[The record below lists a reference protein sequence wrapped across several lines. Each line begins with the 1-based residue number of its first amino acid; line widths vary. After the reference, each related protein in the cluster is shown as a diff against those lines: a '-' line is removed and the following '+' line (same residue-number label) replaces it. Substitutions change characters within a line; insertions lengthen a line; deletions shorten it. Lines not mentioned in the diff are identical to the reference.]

1 MHSHNKPFTYTFSLT
16 LYSPH
21 VMTHPPMSAASD
33 TVCTRSYTELQS
45 PCQYFLTLTTKC
57 SLNVWTFETQI
68 MPTPFSTRFCFHYLR
83 NRTKG
88 CYSNLTSGLD
98 LEISK
103 NSQHIQAQSQQLITI
118 TICWGVH
125 YVSLAR
131 LGEGDRTS
139 PPSSSSSSS
148 ESPS

>member
-16 LYSPH
+16 LYSPP
-21 VMTHPPMSAASD
+21 VMKHPPLSAASD

-45 PCQYFLTLTTKC
+45 PCQYFLTSFTKC
-57 SLNVWTFETQI
+57 SQNVWTFETQI
-68 MPTPFSTRFCFHYLR
+68 MPTHFQRGFPSITWG
-83 NRTKG
+83 TEKG
-88 CYSNLTSGLD
+88 CFSNLTPGLD

-103 NSQHIQAQSQQLITI
+103 NSQHFQAQSQHLITI
-118 TICWGVH
+118 TICRGVH

-131 LGEGDRTS
+131 LAEGDRTS

>member
-16 LYSPH
+16 LYSPP
-21 VMTHPPMSAASD
+21 VMTHLPTSAASD
-33 TVCTRSYTELQS
+33 SLYEIIHW
-45 PCQYFLTLTTKC
+45 TTKPLSIFPHFNHQMFTEC
-57 SLNVWTFETQI
+57 LNIWDTNYAY
-68 MPTPFSTRFCFHYLR
+68 PLATRLCFHYLR

-88 CYSNLTSGLD
+88 CYSNLTLGLV